1 MKKLILM
8 FVAITAISFAS
19 CGGRVI
25 SSVAEEDSTSVDS
38 VAVDTVVS
46 VTGNRLKPLYAKV
59 VER

>member
-38 VAVDTVVS
+38 VAVDTVADTITVDS
-46 VTGNRLKPLYAKV
+46 VM
-59 VER
+59 